1 MGPNVISDIE
11 YKLTEYKSYQIQKK
25 PHHTG
30 WIKTAAEGWR
40 LSNHL
45 LKRVWGFPSFPV
57 SQLGVVLYPVT
68 SGQLGTSYNHD

>member
-11 YKLTEYKSYQIQKK
+11 YKLTEYKSYQIQKN

-45 LKRVWGFPSFPV
+45 LKRV
-57 SQLGVVLYPVT
+57 
-68 SGQLGTSYNHD
+68 